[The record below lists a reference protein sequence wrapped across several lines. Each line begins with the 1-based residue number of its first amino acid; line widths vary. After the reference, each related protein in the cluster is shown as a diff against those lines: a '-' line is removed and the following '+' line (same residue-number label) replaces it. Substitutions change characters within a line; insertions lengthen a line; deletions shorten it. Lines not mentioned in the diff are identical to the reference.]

1 MNQVK
6 LGLIGFNVWR
16 ICPAILVMVFFYLV
30 IILGLY
36 KRGFLDQVRKQF
48 GSGEIVT

>member
-16 ICPAILVMVFFYLV
+16 ICPAILVMVFFILSLYLDY
-30 IILGLY
+30 INED
-36 KRGFLDQVRKQF
+36 F
-48 GSGEIVT
+48 